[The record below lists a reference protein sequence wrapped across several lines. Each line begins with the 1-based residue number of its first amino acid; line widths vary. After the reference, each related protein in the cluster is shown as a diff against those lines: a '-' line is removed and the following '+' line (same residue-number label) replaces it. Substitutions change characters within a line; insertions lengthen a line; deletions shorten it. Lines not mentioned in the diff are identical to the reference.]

1 MGKLR
6 LIHPFAYENLRFESQ
21 SLRSF
26 GVFETIF
33 SHFAR
38 HLASLSSFQNE
49 KLTPKYTK
57 ILKIAASKGNM
68 SAFTWLA
75 SSPEYKD
82 TKDAQVLKK
91 CADIGLDSRFQEY
104 VKYLKGGSDVDWYK
118 VHDCIWNN
126 MPNRNENLYPAFMYA
141 NTGQFSKYRFQWFK
155 NYIEQYKGQSWDE
168 MVVNECRTSLCQGK
182 YYKKLLKILNSLQ
195 TEKGLY
201 NQEDNLFRR
210 YALLGWFDSIH
221 NHHKPEDGSCQEQ
234 LIAVSLV
241 KKLVHSGTNGGA
253 KKVTYS
259 VGEDLGFGYVYS
271 VENNGRRVC
280 VVLKEIWKIDGKN
293 RFNIV
298 FPEEYRNRWDNIKLA
313 VPHADDLSKIYKTLF
328 VGKRK
333 YPEGVYLTF
342 EGTIYKSPKN
352 GRADFKPDGLFY
364 FHTSDYGTYNVLG
377 VLKVEY

>member
-1 MGKLR
+1 
-6 LIHPFAYENLRFESQ
+6 
-21 SLRSF
+21 
-26 GVFETIF
+26 
-33 SHFAR
+33 
-38 HLASLSSFQNE
+38 
-49 KLTPKYTK
+49 
-57 ILKIAASKGNM
+57 M

-104 VKYLKGGSDVDWYK
+104 VKYLKGGSDVDWYE
-118 VHDCIWNN
+118 VHNCIWNN

-182 YYKKLLKILNSLQ
+182 YYKKLLKILNNLQ

-280 VVLKEIWKIDGKN
+280 VVLKKIWKTDGKD
-293 RFNIV
+293 RFRFRI
-298 FPEEYRNRWDNIKLA
+298 PDEYRNKWGNDLMIAR
-313 VPHADDLSKIYKTLF
+313 ADDLSEIYKTLF

-333 YPEGVYLTF
+333 YPEGTYLTF